1 MVITQSTVKSLR
13 LGSKVLIGKYSVD
26 CQAEPV
32 PISWT
37 KATPNG
43 DFIATNTLD
52 FLCFDAKEQEVRD
65 DGTAYM
71 GHGNPNYLLSNIHCF
86 LNSTETSWYIPQHTN
101 DNAPSRQYS
110 DIEGYIGMYADH
122 HGFLHHFE
130 DFELSCILPQTFT
143 VGEDQITSKIR
154 LPKLADVFGDSKF
167 NLFKKKGVRAHP
179 SVDLIDKKGRV
190 TGYGYE
196 AQFMP
201 YFLADRYGRFER
213 TLSILDR
220 MGYVSYSNPAR
231 ACGIRPTCKL
241 RLDAKVEEI
250 TDGIYEL
257 IPFDVQ
263 PMAVGTTEEILALL
277 GLVRP

>member
-1 MVITQSTVKSLR
+1 MQPTVKSLR
-13 LGSKVLIGKYSVD
+13 QGSKVLIGKYSVD
-26 CQAEPV
+26 NLAEPV

-43 DFIATNTLD
+43 DFIATNALD
-52 FLCFDAKEQEVRD
+52 FLCFDAREQAVREN
-65 DGTAYM
+65 GATYM
-71 GHGNPNYLLSNIHCF
+71 GSGNPNYLLSNIHCF

-101 DNAPSRQYS
+101 DNAPSRQYG
-110 DIEGYIGMYADH
+110 DIEGHVGTYTDH
-122 HGFLHHFE
+122 YGFLHHFE

-179 SVDLIDKKGRV
+179 SVDLIDRKGRV
-190 TGYGYE
+190 TGYEGE
-196 AQFMP
+196 VQFMP
-201 YFLADRYGRFER
+201 YFLADKHDRSASSV
-213 TLSILDR
+213 SILDR
-220 MGYVSYSNPAR
+220 MGYVSYSTPAR
-231 ACGIRPTCKL
+231 AHGIRPTCKL

-250 TDGIYEL
+250 ADGIYEL

-277 GLVRP
+277 GLV

>member
-1 MVITQSTVKSLR
+1 MQPTVKSLR
-13 LGSKVLIGKYSVD
+13 QGSKVLIGKYSVD
-26 CQAEPV
+26 NLAEPV

-52 FLCFDAKEQEVRD
+52 YLCFDAKEQAVRD
-65 DGTAYM
+65 NGATYM
-71 GHGNPNYLLSNIHCF
+71 GSGNPSYLLSNIHCF
-86 LNSTETSWYIPQHTN
+86 LNSIEASWYVPQHTN
-101 DNAPSRQYS
+101 DNAPTGQYR
-110 DIEGYIGMYADH
+110 DIEGHIGTYADH
-122 HGFLHHFE
+122 YGFLHHFE
-130 DFELSCILPQTFT
+130 EFELSCILPQTFT

-179 SVDLIDKKGRV
+179 SVDLIDRKGRM
-190 TGYGYE
+190 TGYEGE
-196 AQFMP
+196 VQFMP
-201 YFLADRYGRFER
+201 YFLADKHDRFASSV
-213 TLSILDR
+213 SILDR
-220 MGYVSYSNPAR
+220 MGYVSYSTPAR
-231 ACGIRPTCKL
+231 ANGIRPTCKL

-250 TDGIYEL
+250 ADGIYEL

-277 GLVRP
+277 GLV